1 MVSALEIKVQELI
14 QSLKDSKVELT
25 MAQESS
31 QKLQAG
37 LEVSNG
43 LLEHTRQD
51 NQQLELRLDT
61 SLTQMATTQAEL
73 HRISAEAEAAYRD
86 QKESE
91 NLKNNRR
98 DVKSSDGSIT
108 ISGDVLENL
117 VLQNQ
122 AQGLNLSIGIPI
134 AIMTWASFQ
143 VAAPDGNSRMNY
155 TVANRFRE
163 CAEKVRKYASTLPQY
178 RGQFRDEDAWNDYL
192 DSIQSHVIKL
202 TMPRNDSGKIT
213 NPGATFRNQYPS
225 VIRENR

>member
-98 DVKSSDGSIT
+98 EDVRFF
-108 ISGDVLENL
+108 V
-117 VLQNQ
+117 
-122 AQGLNLSIGIPI
+122 
-134 AIMTWASFQ
+134 
-143 VAAPDGNSRMNY
+143 SR
-155 TVANRFRE
+155 R
-163 CAEKVRKYASTLPQY
+163 
-178 RGQFRDEDAWNDYL
+178 
-192 DSIQSHVIKL
+192 
-202 TMPRNDSGKIT
+202 
-213 NPGATFRNQYPS
+213 
-225 VIRENR
+225 